1 MKKLTALC
9 LALLMALTLCA
20 CGSSAEDNLGKY
32 TCTSIVMG
40 DVNLGGG
47 DEWIELQADG
57 KAVLYMMSQTYNA
70 EYTLEDSAFS
80 LSVDGQAVA
89 TGTLENNTIRVDL
102 QGMTCVF
109 EQEAAGKCLV
119 IAPEVDVGISRTE
132 HDPEELERVY
142 QMGRATGL
150 KNLEKVR
157 EFLR

>member
-89 TGTLENNTIRVDL
+89 TGTLDNNTIRVDL

-109 EQEAAGKCLV
+109 EKPAEA
-119 IAPEVDVGISRTE
+119 
-132 HDPEELERVY
+132 
-142 QMGRATGL
+142 Q
-150 KNLEKVR
+150 
-157 EFLR
+157 

>member
-1 MKKLTALC
+1 MKHLKPIFAFVAA
-9 LALLMALTLCA
+9 LALLFTLCA

-109 EQEAAGKCLV
+109 EKPAEA
-119 IAPEVDVGISRTE
+119 
-132 HDPEELERVY
+132 
-142 QMGRATGL
+142 Q
-150 KNLEKVR
+150 
-157 EFLR
+157 

>member
-20 CGSSAEDNLGKY
+20 CGSSAEENLGKY

-40 DVNLGGG
+40 DVDLGGG

-70 EYTLEDSAFS
+70 EYTLEGSAFS
-80 LSVDGQAVA
+80 LSLDGQSVA
-89 TGTLENNTIRVDL
+89 SGTLENNTIRVDL

-109 EQEAAGKCLV
+109 EKPTEA
-119 IAPEVDVGISRTE
+119 
-132 HDPEELERVY
+132 
-142 QMGRATGL
+142 Q
-150 KNLEKVR
+150 
-157 EFLR
+157 

>member
-1 MKKLTALC
+1 MKKFTALC

-20 CGSSAEDNLGKY
+20 CGSSAEENLGKY

-40 DVNLGGG
+40 DVDLGGG

-70 EYTLEDSAFS
+70 EYTLEGSAFS

-89 TGTLENNTIRVDL
+89 SGTLENNTIRVDL

-109 EQEAAGKCLV
+109 EKPAEA
-119 IAPEVDVGISRTE
+119 
-132 HDPEELERVY
+132 
-142 QMGRATGL
+142 Q
-150 KNLEKVR
+150 
-157 EFLR
+157 